1 MGRALAILSGMCTG
15 LNPEFNVWG
24 SLVPYAQ
31 KLIAEEASSG
41 WEFWLG
47 ELGGVVQA
55 LLALPRRTET
65 MLGRMERGELDVRV
79 PELTE
84 VIIRLERAI
93 RRGVGGVV
101 FAALLMSGVQLY
113 MAGHVV
119 FATVLLACTSIA
131 LAWIILSK

>member
-1 MGRALAILSGMCTG
+1 M
-15 LNPEFNVWG
+15 
-24 SLVPYAQ
+24 
-31 KLIAEEASSG
+31 
-41 WEFWLG
+41 G
-47 ELGGVVQA
+47 ELGGMVQT
-55 LLALPRRTET
+55 LLALPRRTEA

-119 FATVLLACTSIA
+119 FAAVLLACTPIA
-131 LAWIILSK
+131 LAWMILSK